1 MGRVP
6 TRLES
11 VESTDGGL
19 WTGCDRVHMNSIQL
33 GQHWRRH
40 LLSIALASLVGA
52 ALAVPAAQAA
62 SRSYD
67 FQGGSWGQVRIQ
79 LSVTYKN
86 KQRNGAFTPRSVIY
100 DSSVPVSCNPPVSGT
115 FEAPSGSYIL
125 GTPDYTL
132 IKLSKGSFTYWY
144 SYQLPTTPP
153 GGTASAAA
161 TGKVI
166 KTKRVEGT
174 VSIFNYNSP
183 PSWNNCTSGAPLPYS
198 ATQCRRPYNRPPYI
212 EKSLPV
218 CWADV

>member
-1 MGRVP
+1 MGLSRRAP
-6 TRLES
+6 S
-11 VESTDGGL
+11 ST
-19 WTGCDRVHMNSIQL
+19 
-33 GQHWRRH
+33 
-40 LLSIALASLVGA
+40 
-52 ALAVPAAQAA
+52 
-62 SRSYD
+62 
-67 FQGGSWGQVRIQ
+67 
-79 LSVTYKN
+79 
-86 KQRNGAFTPRSVIY
+86 TPRFRSAAIRR
-100 DSSVPVSCNPPVSGT
+100 SPAHSRPQ
-115 FEAPSGSYIL
+115 SGSYIL

-183 PSWNNCTSGAPLPYS
+183 PSWHNCTSGAPLPYS